1 MSTERKDVIRSLV
14 PGFLICVLLLG
25 IHLYRSTFHE
35 SLMWLGLFPRS
46 EEQVHGILTF
56 PLVHD
61 DWEHVLSNTIPLFVL
76 MALLRY
82 HYSTVWIRVSLLNWV
97 LSGIW
102 LWLGG
107 RAALHIGAS
116 GFVYGLASF
125 LFFSGL
131 LRWGERRSMAISLV
145 VVFLY
150 GGLIW
155 GLFPFLREVSWEGHL
170 FGGLSGIL
178 LAWTYRKQP
187 PQRPVYEW
195 ELDEKDDGLDI
206 ENYAMEAE
214 EMIEENTSSLI
225 PSDTAF
231 PGITQPIHYV
241 FKPNQTKDSETDK
254 EDSGEQAVK

>member
-1 MSTERKDVIRSLV
+1 
-14 PGFLICVLLLG
+14 
-25 IHLYRSTFHE
+25 
-35 SLMWLGLFPRS
+35 MWLGLYPRS
-46 EEQVHGILTF
+46 AEQGHGILTF

-82 HYSTVWIRVSLLNWV
+82 HYHTVWVRVSFLNWV

-131 LRWGERRSMAISLV
+131 MRWGERRSMAISLV

-150 GGLIW
+150 GGLVW

-195 ELDEKDDGLDI
+195 ELNETDDHVDS
-206 ENYAMEAE
+206 EEYALE
-214 EMIEENTSSLI
+214 EDVSNEEYSTDHK
-225 PSDTAF
+225 PSDTSL

-254 EDSGEQAVK
+254 EDSGEQASK

>member
-1 MSTERKDVIRSLV
+1 MSTEQREVMRSLL
-14 PGFLICVLLLG
+14 PGLLLCTLLLCV
-25 IHLYRSTFHE
+25 HVYRTTCQD

-46 EEQVHGILTF
+46 AEQVHGILTF

-82 HYSTVWIRVSLLNWV
+82 HYATVWVRVSLLNWI

-107 RAALHIGAS
+107 RSALHIGAS

-131 LRWGERRSMAISLV
+131 YRWGERRSMAISLV

-150 GGLIW
+150 GGLVW

-187 PQRPVYEW
+187 PQRLVYEW
-195 ELDEKDDGLDI
+195 ELDSTEDDVEPEEYSGDAATDHEGLLSDLK
-206 ENYAMEAE
+206 A
-214 EMIEENTSSLI
+214 
-225 PSDTAF
+225 SDTAL
-231 PGITQPIHYV
+231 PGITQPIHYI
-241 FKPNQTKDSETDK
+241 FTPNEVKDSGTDAN
-254 EDSGEQAVK
+254 DSREPSGK